1 MKKPIEGARK
11 RAIAALILA
20 ACLAG
25 AASVAY
31 LATRPAAPAA
41 GSAGSADAAA
51 AADSASADAAT
62 GALGA
67 RGSRAAAAAQAGL
80 QLAVASIVKEEPV
93 IETTGN
99 LEPARAVD
107 LTFSVAGTVKSVAA
121 ASGDRV
127 AAGQV
132 LATLDD
138 REARYKVA
146 DAEKRLLQARVSGY
160 ERDAELIALERE
172 LRLGDLEATSLKAP
186 FAGVVSTVSVEVGA
200 SVAAAAKAVR
210 LLDRSSLMAVLDIDE
225 IDLPLVKPGQEV
237 SFAFDALPG
246 KTYMG
251 RITLIPQEGTVTN
264 QGLAVFGVEAT
275 ISSPPAELKPGY
287 SFVAKVQAAEPRRL
301 VVVPTAALAEKNG
314 VTTVLVAKG
323 GGQRPESRVVTAVKR
338 SDGTA
343 EIVQGLAE
351 GERVVVAS
359 QGSSGRSQTGAGALG
374 FMVPGLGGPPP
385 GGQPGAQQGG
395 QQQGGGQ
402 SSGQGTRR

>member
-11 RAIAALILA
+11 RAIAAAAIVAGLA
-20 ACLAG
+20 AAG
-25 AASVAY
+25 TVAY
-31 LATRPAAPAA
+31 LATRT
-41 GSAGSADAAA
+41 SAAA
-51 AADSASADAAT
+51 SAAASTEGAAS
-62 GALGA
+62 GAQGA
-67 RGSRAAAAAQAGL
+67 RRSRAAAAAQAGL
-80 QLAVASIVKEEPV
+80 QLAAASIVKEEPL

-107 LTFSVAGTVKSVAA
+107 LTFSVSGTVRSVAA

-132 LATLDD
+132 LASLDD

-146 DAEKRLLQARVSGY
+146 DAEKRLLQARVSGN

-200 SVAAAAKAVR
+200 GVAAATKAVR

-225 IDLPLVKPGQEV
+225 IDLPLVKLGQEV

-246 KTYMG
+246 KTYKG

-264 QGLAVFGVEAT
+264 QGLAVFSVEAT
-275 ISSPPAELKPGY
+275 IATPPAELKPGY
-287 SFVAKVQAAEPRRL
+287 SFVAKVHAAEPRRL

-343 EIVQGLAE
+343 EIVQGLSE

-359 QGSSGRSQTGAGALG
+359 QGSSSRSQTGAGALG

-395 QQQGGGQ
+395 QQGGGQ
-402 SSGQGTRR
+402 SSGQGTR